1 MPGMSSKA
9 SLELYVFET
18 NGGGRFMVV
27 GDEQFAGDIECCGV
41 CVIQAL
47 RTLLELPSVLWRPSY

>member
-47 RTLLELPSVLWRPSY
+47 RTLLELPSVL